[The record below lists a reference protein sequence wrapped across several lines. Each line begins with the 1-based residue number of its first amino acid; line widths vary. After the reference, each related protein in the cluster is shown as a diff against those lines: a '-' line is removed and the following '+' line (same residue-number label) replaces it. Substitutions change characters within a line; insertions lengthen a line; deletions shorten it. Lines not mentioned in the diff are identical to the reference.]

1 VNPKLRARGLV
12 ALVAV
17 VCGVSIGAVVWYRSR
32 TITPAALLR
41 RIPSQNS
48 LVLYVD
54 FNALRH
60 AGVLQMLQQSKVD
73 LDPSYQVFMRKT
85 GFDYLQ
91 DLDSAMVA
99 FSPTGKFVYAKGRFD
114 WSSLHSYVE
123 GEGGQC
129 YNSLCRMAG
138 STPERQISFLP
149 VQTDLMGLAVS
160 PDNTA
165 ALRLTNSGVGPE
177 LEVPDTPVW
186 LSIPAAVL
194 QSRENLPAG
203 TQMFAHSLD
212 QAESATLAFASE
224 GNRFAAK
231 LNVRCRNE
239 QDAAQ
244 VAAQLIHITSLLRDL
259 IQREHQVPNPRD
271 LSGVLTSGSFRAE
284 GRRVFGYWPIERAFL
299 ENILGGGS

>member
-1 VNPKLRARGLV
+1 MNPKFRAWALL

-17 VCGVSIGAVVWYRSR
+17 VCGISIGAVVWYRSR

-41 RIPSQNS
+41 RIPSQDA

-54 FNALRH
+54 FNALRR
-60 AGVLQMLQQSKVD
+60 AGVLQLLQQSKVD
-73 LDPSYQVFMRKT
+73 LDPSYQAFMRKT

-91 DLDSAMVA
+91 DLDSAMLA
-99 FSPTGKFVYAKGRFD
+99 FAPTGKYLYAKGRFD
-114 WSSLHSYVE
+114 WNSLHTYVR

-129 YNSLCRMAG
+129 YNSLCRMNG
-138 STPERQISFLP
+138 STPERCISFLP
-149 VQTDLMGLAVS
+149 VRTDLMGLAVS
-160 PDNTA
+160 PDDTA

-194 QSRENLPAG
+194 QSRENLPTG

-212 QAESATLAFASE
+212 QAEAATLAFAPE
-224 GNRFAAK
+224 GSRFAAK
-231 LNVRCRNE
+231 LNVRCRTG

-244 VAAQLIHITSLLRDL
+244 VAAQLVRITGLLRDL
-259 IQREHQVPNPRD
+259 IQREHQVPNPGD

-284 GRRVFGYWPIERAFL
+284 GRRVFGYWSIERAFL
-299 ENILGGGS
+299 ENILGAGS